1 MSRAARPRYP
11 ISWIK
16 RMHGHVNTHGY
27 FTSLGDSHFKRTGGS
42 IPALFFSLSFVIG
55 IDDGLLM

>member
-1 MSRAARPRYP
+1 
-11 ISWIK
+11 
-16 RMHGHVNTHGY
+16 MHGHVNTHGY